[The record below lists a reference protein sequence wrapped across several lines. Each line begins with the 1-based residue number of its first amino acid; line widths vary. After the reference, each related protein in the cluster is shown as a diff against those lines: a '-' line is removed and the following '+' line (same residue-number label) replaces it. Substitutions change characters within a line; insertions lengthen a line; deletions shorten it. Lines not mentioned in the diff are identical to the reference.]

1 MRPDF
6 SKTFSV
12 NQTESGLIPPATSTD
27 GSTDGCTDDI
37 SARIAA
43 LTPNPPTPIDPRKAA
58 FLEAK
63 SYLEDSDLQKA
74 LLNTDIGYGFGEN
87 LATLLA
93 MRHGLSKPDAR
104 RIVESAKSALA
115 EESEVEKG
123 TVL

>member
-1 MRPDF
+1 MTDF
-6 SKTFSV
+6 TNLFGHSNK
-12 NQTESGLIPPATSTD
+12 SGLVPPTTATD
-27 GSTDGCTDDI
+27 GFASGTEDI

-74 LLNTDIGYGFGEN
+74 LLNTDMAYGVDEN
-87 LATLLA
+87 LATLIA